1 MTKEDRLLIENEL
14 MREFRLWY
22 NPANISDENL
32 ISNLS
37 AQRELVKILE
47 ESYKD
52 REDEESAKVLVSE
65 VMKMVIW
72 EDILQNRDPSKM
84 PVKLES

>member
-1 MTKEDRLLIENEL
+1 MTKEQRLQIENEL

-52 REDEESAKVLVSE
+52 REDEESAMVLLSE

-72 EDILQNRDPSKM
+72 EDILANRDPNKKG
-84 PVKLES
+84 VKLED

>member
-1 MTKEDRLLIENEL
+1 MTKEQRLQIENEL

-52 REDEESAKVLVSE
+52 REDEESAMVLLSE

-72 EDILQNRDPSKM
+72 EDILANRDPNKKG
-84 PVKLES
+84 VKLEV